1 MTKVNFRFKKIA
13 LFFVLITSVLIGTSY
28 GKTVTIEIN
37 ANSEDVEGK
46 IETSRQLDEATL
58 IAGIGAVY
66 IEDSFTFLKLNFGL
80 QDNLFSPAL
89 TLGLGFNLMVG
100 EGEKNTEDYD
110 LGAVSFSIFGAYD
123 LREITTIPATFSA
136 SLSMA
141 PDPLC
146 FMDTEEYLEFNA
158 GVSFYIVK
166 SSSVYL
172 GYKKIKA
179 DFDGAFDTVKQS
191 DDSVFFGFKLTF

>member
-1 MTKVNFRFKKIA
+1 MTKVNFRFKQIT
-13 LFFVLITSVLIGTSY
+13 LFFVLITFILSGTSY

-37 ANSEDVEGK
+37 ANSKDVEGK
-46 IETSRQLDEATL
+46 IEASSQLDETIL
-58 IAGIGAVY
+58 VAGIGAVY

-89 TLGLGFNLMVG
+89 TLGLGFNVVAG
-100 EGEKNTEDYD
+100 EGEKDTEDYD
-110 LGAVSFSIFGAYD
+110 LGAAGFSIFGAYD
-123 LREITTIPATFSA
+123 LREITTIPVIFSA

-146 FMDTEEYLEFNA
+146 FMDTEKYMEFNA

-166 SSSVYL
+166 SSSVYI

-179 DFDGAFDTVKQS
+179 DFEENSDTVKQS
-191 DDSVFFGFKLTF
+191 DDSVFFGFRLTF